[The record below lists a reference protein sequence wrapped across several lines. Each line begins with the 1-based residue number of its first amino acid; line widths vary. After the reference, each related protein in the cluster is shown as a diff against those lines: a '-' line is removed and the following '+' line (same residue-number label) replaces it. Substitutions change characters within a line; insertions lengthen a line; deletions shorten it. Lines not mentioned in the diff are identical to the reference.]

1 MIENANVGRRTL
13 EETPSRVFEFLR
25 GINRVAAIRHAL
37 AERGFDQA
45 AYNEGWHLVLKVS
58 GYNPPKQE
66 VLYNEEP
73 NAAQVELDQWDEGG
87 FRIIKAS
94 LSRHHPAQAAFVLDG
109 LGPSQGFAA
118 VAGVSTLL
126 DRLDAL
132 ESSPAREATRQ
143 EDLAALELLARR
155 GIDKAERLRLR
166 GLVQK
171 VTQASAVVP
180 SPTGSAEEKEQDYIA
195 SLIALRS
202 WFEEWSEVARVVIR
216 RRDWLILLGL
226 ARRKRPKGTPEPS

>member
-1 MIENANVGRRTL
+1 M
-13 EETPSRVFEFLR
+13 ETWGV
-25 GINRVAAIRHAL
+25 
-37 AERGFDQA
+37 ER
-45 AYNEGWHLVLKVS
+45 WIS
-58 GYNPPKQE
+58 
-66 VLYNEEP
+66 NEEP
-73 NAAQVELDQWDEGG
+73 NAAQMELDQWDEGG
-87 FRIIKAS
+87 FRILKAS
-94 LSRHHPAQAAFVLDG
+94 LSRHYPTQAAFLLDG

-132 ESSPAREATRQ
+132 ESSPEREATRA
-143 EDLAALELLARR
+143 EDHGALELLAKR

-180 SPTGSAEEKEQDYIA
+180 SPTGSAEEKERDYIA

-226 ARRKRPKGTPEPS
+226 ARRKRAKGTPDPS